1 MARNVFGW
9 VLVLLAIALG
19 VYAALAAHSLES
31 IYGDPGKGVLRSAAG
46 PFTGIYVA
54 LLAVA
59 SALLLGGLALAGH
72 RRVWLP
78 TLAVFLVVAV
88 LAVGIGTWTGLE
100 SKQRYLDEQGVGL
113 RQDVVRGASATDAR
127 APAPTAGPGRV
138 PA

>member
-1 MARNVFGW
+1 MARKVFGW
-9 VLVLLAIALG
+9 VLVLLAVALG
-19 VYAALAAHSLES
+19 VYVAFAAYSLES

-59 SALLLGGLALAGH
+59 SALLLGGLALTGH
-72 RRVWLP
+72 RGVWLP
-78 TLAVFLVVAV
+78 ALAVFLVVTV

-113 RQDVVRGASATDAR
+113 RQDVVRGGSASDAR
-127 APAPTAGPGRV
+127 APARATDPGRV

>member
-9 VLVLLAIALG
+9 VLVLLAVALG
-19 VYAALAAHSLES
+19 VYAAFAAHSLES

-54 LLAVA
+54 LLALA

-72 RRVWLP
+72 RRAWLP
-78 TLAVFLVVAV
+78 TLAVFLVVSV
-88 LAVGIGTWTGLE
+88 LAVGIGTWAGLE

-113 RQDVVRGASATDAR
+113 RQDVVRGGSATDAR
-127 APAPTAGPGRV
+127 APVRTADPGRV